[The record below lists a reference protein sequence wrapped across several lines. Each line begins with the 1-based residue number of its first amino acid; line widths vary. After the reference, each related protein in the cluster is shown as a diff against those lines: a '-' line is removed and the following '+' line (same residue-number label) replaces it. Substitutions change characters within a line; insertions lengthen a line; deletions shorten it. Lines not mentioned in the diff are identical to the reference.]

1 MQLKK
6 DLHKEAL
13 RNFKLTQR
21 VMGDR
26 SMQKNE
32 NILEDIQ
39 EILKSGVLQGELRDE
54 TYCQV
59 CKQLTKNPD
68 RYVSQN

>member
-1 MQLKK
+1 
-6 DLHKEAL
+6 
-13 RNFKLTQR
+13 
-21 VMGDR
+21 
-26 SMQKNE
+26 MQKNE